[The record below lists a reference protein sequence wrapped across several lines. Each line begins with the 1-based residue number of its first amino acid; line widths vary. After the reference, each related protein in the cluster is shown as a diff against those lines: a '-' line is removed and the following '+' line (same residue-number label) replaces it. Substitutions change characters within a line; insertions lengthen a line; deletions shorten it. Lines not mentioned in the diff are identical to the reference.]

1 METLGAKLKH
11 SQSLL
16 TFDFDDWWEQSEDFL
31 ELVDVSRLKDDT
43 RRVESSD
50 LVGRPL
56 FLALFQHACS
66 QDRFAYLNF
75 TRYGH

>member
-1 METLGAKLKH
+1 METSSAKLKYL
-11 SQSLL
+11 QSLL
-16 TFDFDDWWEQSEDFL
+16 TFDFDDWREQSEDFL